1 MITVTINGKP
11 RQFAAALPLPELL
24 KELGIDT
31 RLIAV
36 AHNGVVVRRQ
46 DHERV
51 VVQDGDTLE
60 IVHIVGGGSG

>member
-1 MITVTINGKP
+1 
-11 RQFAAALPLPELL
+11 
-24 KELGIDT
+24 
-31 RLIAV
+31 V